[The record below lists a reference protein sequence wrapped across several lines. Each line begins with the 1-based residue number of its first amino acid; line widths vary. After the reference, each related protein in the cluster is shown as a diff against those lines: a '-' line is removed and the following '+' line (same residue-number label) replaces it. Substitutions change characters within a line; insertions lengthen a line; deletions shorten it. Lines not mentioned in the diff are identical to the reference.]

1 MPSAPHLF
9 ELQTE
14 LIQQTYL
21 TLVSDQLRRTSLDE
35 IIYAKVWILIQWP
48 REALKVFHLQRSCN
62 VHTVL
67 NRARHGAK
75 SGVVLV
81 CALGGLVLTR
91 IQFEGVF
98 HMYSLDHENLFV
110 QLDFT
115 DGFGCQP
122 AFAGGDI
129 ARLQRA
135 SEGAGQSTRGR
146 CYEVIEGCGMSGM
159 NSGFMLV
166 VLGNLRMG

>member
-1 MPSAPHLF
+1 M
-9 ELQTE
+9 
-14 LIQQTYL
+14 
-21 TLVSDQLRRTSLDE
+21 
-35 IIYAKVWILIQWP
+35 
-48 REALKVFHLQRSCN
+48 
-62 VHTVL
+62 

-81 CALGGLVLTR
+81 CALGCLVLTR

-115 DGFGCQP
+115 GGFGCQL

-135 SEGAGQSTRGR
+135 S
-146 CYEVIEGCGMSGM
+146 
-159 NSGFMLV
+159 
-166 VLGNLRMG
+166 